1 MSTFDEL
8 IARVDAL
15 VQDTDVSD
23 LIPSLINQGVY
34 EIAGGM
40 KSLLLDIIIPPLPDL
55 FTIDSVTTDTSLAY
69 VDMPSTYHRNLQFVV
84 AASGSEIDIANSFI
98 EFSETYPAL
107 NKIGN
112 ISEVIE
118 QGGKLYYQGIP
129 STEEEINLH
138 FYRKPVIMVAD
149 DDEPDGIPVHLQMSL
164 LSNFALWKAY
174 EFIEDG
180 LEGEVPNT
188 MKYKSYFIEALRVL
202 ELTIPSDSR
211 GLLLR

>member
-15 VQDTDVSD
+15 VQDPDVSD

-138 FYRKPVIMVAD
+138 FYRKPVIMVAN

>member
-15 VQDTDVSD
+15 VQDPDVSD

-118 QGGKLYYQGIP
+118 QGGKLYYRGIP

-138 FYRKPVIMVAD
+138 FYRKPVIMVAN

>member
-69 VDMPSTYHRNLQFVV
+69 VDMPSTYHRNLQLVV

>member
-180 LEGEVPNT
+180 LEGEVLNT

>member
-138 FYRKPVIMVAD
+138 FYRKPVIMVAN

>member
-69 VDMPSTYHRNLQFVV
+69 VDMPSTYHRNLQLVV

-180 LEGEVPNT
+180 LEGEVLNT